1 MIVSVSRRTDV
12 PAFYSPWFFRRLEEG
27 YALVRNPM
35 NPRQVSRVSLLRQDV
50 DAFVFWTKNPL
61 PMLERLPALEPYPY
75 CFQFTLTAYG
85 RDVEPGIPSK
95 GEVLVP
101 AFRRLSRAIGPHRVI
116 WRYDPIFLS
125 DSYTPAYH
133 LRFFE
138 ALAQRLS
145 GYGETCVISFLDFYR
160 STRKRMAGLGLWEP
174 QEDQLRELA
183 AALAAIARRYGFRMT
198 ACAEALDLSGA
209 GISPARC
216 IDPALLERIA
226 GRPIPAGK
234 DRNQRPLCGCAASV
248 DIGAYSSCPGGC
260 RYCYADHGRPGALHR
275 PDSPLLL
282 GVPEPED
289 RVTLR
294 SPGRT

>member
-101 AFRRLSRAIGPHRVI
+101 AFRSLSRAIGSHRVI

-133 LRFFE
+133 LRYFE

-174 QEDQLRELA
+174 QEDQLRDPAVLYPTA
-183 AALAAIARRYGFRMT
+183 AALCRT
-198 ACAEALDLSGA
+198 
-209 GISPARC
+209 SPASLEQSIRAAAEDC
-216 IDPALLERIA
+216 WERGRPLLEEA
-226 GRPIPAGK
+226 AQAPLTGRPEPSQLI
-234 DRNQRPLCGCAASV
+234 RIL
-248 DIGAYSSCPGGC
+248 
-260 RYCYADHGRPGALHR
+260 ALHLSR
-275 PDSPLLL
+275 Q
-282 GVPEPED
+282 
-289 RVTLR
+289 
-294 SPGRT
+294 